1 MTQPTERD
9 HRNAALRRKVAER
22 QQAEWTECLRLA
34 DAALGPGWKPW
45 MKLVLVD
52 ADHRRTGDET
62 PVAVAYKVRKGKGNA
77 RQVRYLCQGPDGVIA
92 SEEYETLF
100 GPLLTELH
108 PTKTIEVMGK
118 RVPVPR
124 WQMYWSALELYEPRS
139 AEQLAAARV
148 TRQRNKAEREQQ
160 KYERERPL
168 FAEIERQEK
177 EEGRE
182 R

>member
-9 HRNAALRRKVAER
+9 IRNAALRKAVAER
-22 QQAEWTECLRLA
+22 QQAAWDECLRLA
-34 DAALGPGWKPW
+34 DAALGPGWEPW

-52 ADHRRTGDET
+52 SDHRKTGDET
-62 PVAVAYKVRKGKGNA
+62 PVAVAYKVRKGKRNDRA
-77 RQVRYLCQGPDGVIA
+77 VRYVGQGPNGLIC
-92 SEEYETLF
+92 SEQYEDVF

-118 RVPVPR
+118 PVPLPR

-148 TRQRNKAEREQQ
+148 TRQRNKTAKEQQ
-160 KYERERPL
+160 KYERDRPL
-168 FAEIERQEK
+168 FAEIDRQEK
-177 EEGRE
+177 EGRE